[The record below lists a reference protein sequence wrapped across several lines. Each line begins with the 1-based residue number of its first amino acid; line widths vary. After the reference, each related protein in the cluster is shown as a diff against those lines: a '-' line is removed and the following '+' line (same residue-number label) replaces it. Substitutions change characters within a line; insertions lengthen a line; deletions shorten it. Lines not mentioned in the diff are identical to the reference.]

1 MKKILYILIP
11 TALIAIVIV
20 KLMMNRQTSQDRVYH
35 HNTEQ
40 PVKVGTMTVEVE
52 PLNQDLIFSGTF
64 APYRETKINAEVQGK
79 VSSVPAALGSN
90 VKQGDPLVLLDH
102 SLLSLQLESASVQV
116 EGLEADVKR
125 YTALAEAD
133 AIQGIQLEKSQLAL
147 REARIRKSTLEEQ
160 IRMTTIRAPFAGIV
174 TAQLTEAGAFA
185 SPGVPLVQLTDI
197 SRLKFTIQITE
208 RDLEHFSSGKKMT
221 VTADIFPDHP
231 LSGEVTLVGSRA
243 NNGNSFPVEFTVRN
257 TNDQKIKAGMFGKVE
272 LQGEE
277 GDERKAI
284 YIPVSAVTGEATSP
298 EIFLVKNKKAIKQR
312 IVTGSLSGNRITVT
326 EGLKEGDVVVTE
338 GMINLFD
345 NAPVEAK

>member
-1 MKKILYILIP
+1 MKKLLYILIP
-11 TALIAIVIV
+11 AALIGIVV
-20 KLMMNRQTSQDRVYH
+20 FKLMMNRQISQDRIYH
-35 HNTEQ
+35 HDTVQPGIVKTE
-40 PVKVGTMTVEVE
+40 TVEAT
-52 PLNQDLIFSGTF
+52 PFQQALTFSGSF
-64 APYRETKINAEVQGK
+64 APFRETKINAEVQGK

-102 SLLSLQLESASVQV
+102 SLLSLQLQSASVQV

-147 REARIRKSTLEEQ
+147 REARIKKSTLDEQ

-208 RDLEHFSSGKKMT
+208 RDLEHFHHGKQMT
-221 VTADIFPDHP
+221 VTADIFPDHL

-243 NNGNSFPVEFTVRN
+243 NNANSFPVELTVRN
-257 TNDQKIKAGMFGKVE
+257 TTDQKIKAGMFGKVT
-272 LQGEE
+272 LQG
-277 GDERKAI
+277 R
-284 YIPVSAVTGEATSP
+284 
-298 EIFLVKNKKAIKQR
+298 
-312 IVTGSLSGNRITVT
+312 
-326 EGLKEGDVVVTE
+326 EGDVVVPE
-338 GMINLFD
+338 
-345 NAPVEAK
+345 

>member
-40 PVKVGTMTVEVE
+40 PLIVEAITVKAE
-52 PLNQDLIFSGTF
+52 PYHQDHLFSGTF
-64 APYRETKINAEVQGK
+64 APFRETKINAEIQGK
-79 VSSVPAALGSN
+79 VSSVPAVLGSN

-102 SLLSLQLESASVQV
+102 SLLSLQLQSASVQV

-208 RDLEHFSSGKKMT
+208 RDLEHFSSGNKMT
-221 VTADIFPDHP
+221 VTADVFPDHL

-243 NNGNSFPVEFTVRN
+243 NNGNSFPVEFTVSN
-257 TNDQKIKAGMFGKVE
+257 TPDQKIKAGMFGKVTVKVGNNVPGKVI
-272 LQGEE
+272 Q
-277 GDERKAI
+277 
-284 YIPVSAVTGEATSP
+284 IPVSAVSGDAITP
-298 EIFLVKNKKAIKQR
+298 EVYLVKDNKAVKQR
-312 IVTGSLSGNRITVT
+312 IVTGSISGDRITVT

-338 GMINLFD
+338 GLINLFD
-345 NAPVEAK
+345 NAPVETK